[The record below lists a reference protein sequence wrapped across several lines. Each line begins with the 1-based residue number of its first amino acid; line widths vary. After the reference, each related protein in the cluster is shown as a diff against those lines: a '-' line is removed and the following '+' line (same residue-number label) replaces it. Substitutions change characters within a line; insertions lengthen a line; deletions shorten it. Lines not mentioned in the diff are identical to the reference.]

1 MKKVLGILFLMSA
14 TAFARDLT
22 LDEAIE
28 LSLNNS
34 KKIQISS
41 KNMKIGELN
50 LARAFKMALPS
61 VSYEGSYSRFEHTQR
76 DMYGRETG
84 VNKISN
90 MSDSGIYK
98 NNAHEEKGGYS
109 SQIVISQPIFQG
121 GAILGGIKGAKAQS
135 NITDLSFIA
144 EKRDVRIDTIQM
156 YSNIIK
162 YQKDL
167 EALETSKKEL
177 EIRHK
182 EQQNKLDLKLII
194 KADLLKTEVA
204 MLEVDSNI
212 VQIKNLIEVEMKK
225 LKIETGLTNEEEL
238 NLADITVPEE
248 LSKNIDFDKDMITAK
263 TESLDALI
271 SKNNVEYANAERM
284 VAFSDNLP
292 KVNAFVQY
300 GGYERDSMDDTFH
313 NEEWRG
319 GVAVSWELF
328 NFGSGI
334 DSFRVANEG
343 YKIEKLNDSIAQDNI
358 EINLTTAYS
367 EVVRLEKLR
376 VAMRSSLEASQENYN
391 IDTERYKAG
400 LLSTQDYLNSEAQLR
415 QSKVDYNKAETDYLV
430 AFEKYRSLLI

>member
-76 DMYGRETG
+76 GVYKRETG
-84 VNKISN
+84 VNKVTTV
-90 MSDSGIYK
+90 DKLGPQYY
-98 NNAHEEKGGYS
+98 EKGGYT
-109 SQIVISQPIFQG
+109 SQVVISQPIFQG

-135 NITDLSFIA
+135 NIMDLSLVA

-156 YSNIIK
+156 YSNIVR

-212 VQIKNLIEVEMKK
+212 VQVKNLIEVEMKK

-248 LSKNIDFDKDMITAK
+248 LSKNIDFDKDMVTAK

-319 GVAVSWELF
+319 GVSVSWELF

-334 DSFRVANEG
+334 DNFRAANEG

-376 VAMRSSLEASQENYN
+376 TAMRSSLEASQENYN

>member
-1 MKKVLGILFLMSA
+1 MKKVLGILFLMSTA
-14 TAFARDLT
+14 TFARNLT
-22 LDEAIE
+22 LDEAID

-41 KNMKIGELN
+41 KNMKIGDIN
-50 LARAFKMALPS
+50 LGRAFKMALPS
-61 VSYEGSYSRFEHTQR
+61 VSYKGNYSRFEHTER
-76 DMYGRETG
+76 YMFGRETG
-84 VNKISN
+84 VNKVTN
-90 MSDSGIYK
+90 MK
-98 NNAHEEKGGYS
+98 NAKMSKEEKGGYS
-109 SQIVISQPIFQG
+109 SQVIISQPIFQG

-135 NITDLSFIA
+135 NIMDLSFLA
-144 EKRDVRIDTIQM
+144 DKRDVRIDTIQIF
-156 YSNIIK
+156 SDIIR

-182 EQQNKLDLKLII
+182 EQKNKLDLKLII
-194 KADLLKTEVA
+194 KADLLKTEMA

-212 VQIKNLIEVEMKK
+212 VRVKNLIDIETKK
-225 LKIETGLTNEEEL
+225 LKIETGLTNEDDL
-238 NLADITVPEE
+238 TLVDFTVPED
-248 LSKNIDFDKDMITAK
+248 LSEKIDFDKDMVTAK
-263 TESLDALI
+263 TQSLSALI
-271 SKNNVEYANAERM
+271 AKNNVEYAKAEKM

-300 GGYERDSMDDTFH
+300 GGYERESVDDTFH

-319 GVAVSWELF
+319 GVSVSWELF

-334 DSFRVANEG
+334 DKYRAANEN

-400 LLSTQDYLNSEAQLR
+400 LLSTQDYLKSEAQLR

>member
-1 MKKVLGILFLMSA
+1 
-14 TAFARDLT
+14 
-22 LDEAIE
+22 
-28 LSLNNS
+28 
-34 KKIQISS
+34 
-41 KNMKIGELN
+41 
-50 LARAFKMALPS
+50 
-61 VSYEGSYSRFEHTQR
+61 
-76 DMYGRETG
+76 
-84 VNKISN
+84 
-90 MSDSGIYK
+90 
-98 NNAHEEKGGYS
+98 
-109 SQIVISQPIFQG
+109 
-121 GAILGGIKGAKAQS
+121 
-135 NITDLSFIA
+135 
-144 EKRDVRIDTIQM
+144 M
-156 YSNIIK
+156 YSNIVR

-212 VQIKNLIEVEMKK
+212 VQVKNLIEVEMKK

-248 LSKNIDFDKDMITAK
+248 LSKNIDFDKDMVTAK

-319 GVAVSWELF
+319 GVSVSWELF

-334 DSFRVANEG
+334 DSFRAANES

-376 VAMRSSLEASQENYN
+376 TAMRSSLEASQENYN